1 MNLQESIASGPVL
14 TDGAWG
20 TELQKAGLAPGECPD
35 YWSILHPDRVRD
47 VAQSY
52 VDAGSRVILT
62 WTFQANRV
70 ALAEHGLEA
79 RAAEINAAGVRIS
92 REAAAGNA
100 LVFASMG
107 PTGKLLSAEE
117 IEESAVSAA
126 YAEQAQALADAGAD
140 ALIFETMSDLA
151 EASAGLAAARKTGLP
166 VIVSFT
172 FESGKNRDR
181 TMTGVTPEQAAN
193 RMAEE
198 GAAAIGANCGVGIA
212 EYVPI
217 CRRLRAATTL
227 PVWIKANA
235 GLPEM
240 IEGRTEYRTGP
251 EQFARH
257 IPALVR
263 EGANFVGGCCGT
275 SPEFI
280 RAAAGV
286 LAAACA

>member
-1 MNLQESIASGPVL
+1 MNLQELIAKGPVL

-20 TELQKAGLAPGECPD
+20 TELQKVGLTPGECPD
-35 YWSILHPDRVRD
+35 YWSILHPDRVRA

-52 VDAGSRVILT
+52 VEAGSRVVLT

-70 ALAEHGLEA
+70 ALAEHGLES
-79 RAAEINAAGVRIS
+79 RVAEMNAAGVRIS
-92 REAAAGNA
+92 REAAAGKA

-126 YAEQAQALADAGAD
+126 YAEQAQALAGAGAD
-140 ALIFETMSDLA
+140 ALILETMSDIA
-151 EASAGLAAARKTGLP
+151 EASVALAAARKTGLP
-166 VIVSFT
+166 VVVSFT
-172 FESGKNRDR
+172 FESGRNRDR
-181 TMTGVTPEQAAN
+181 TMTGVTPEQAAQ
-193 RMAEE
+193 RMTEE
-198 GAAAIGANCGVGIA
+198 GAAAVGANCGVGIA

-251 EQFARH
+251 EQFASH

-263 EGANFVGGCCGT
+263 EGAGFVGGCCGT

-280 RAAAGV
+280 RAAAGA

>member
-1 MNLQESIASGPVL
+1 MNLKEFIASGPVL

-20 TELQKAGLAPGECPD
+20 TELQKLGLTPGECPD
-35 YWSILHPDRVRD
+35 YWSILHPDRVRQ
-47 VAQSY
+47 VAESY
-52 VDAGSRVILT
+52 VQAGSRVILT

-79 RAAEINAAGVRIS
+79 RAAEMNAAGVRIS
-92 REAAAGNA
+92 RQAAAGKA

-117 IEESAVSAA
+117 IEPGAIAEA
-126 YAEQAQALADAGAD
+126 YAEQAQALAEAGAD
-140 ALIFETMSDLA
+140 ALLFETMSDIGEASIGLA
-151 EASAGLAAARKTGLP
+151 EAKKTGLP
-166 VIVSFT
+166 VVVSFT
-172 FESGKNRDR
+172 FENGKNRDR
-181 TMTGVTPEQAAN
+181 TMTGVTPEAAAR
-193 RMAEE
+193 RMTEE
-198 GAAAIGANCGVGIA
+198 GADAIGANCGVGIA
-212 EYVPI
+212 EYVAI

-251 EQFARH
+251 AQFASH
-257 IPALVR
+257 IPALIR

-280 RAAAGV
+280 RAAAGA
-286 LAAACA
+286 LAEACA